1 MFIGVVVMKKCLYV
15 LLVFFAIIS
24 TCKPAPTLAFVYRKD
39 EARIIVD
46 GAVNIINPTGFNN
59 LRSEWGNSASK
70 VVLWDDVT
78 EIPSSAFFSFSE
90 LTEVE
95 LPPTIVSIDFWA
107 FKNCTKLS
115 KINLPDSLTYIGYD
129 IFDNTALYN
138 DPANWDNGQVLYVDN
153 YLICAKP
160 SISGSYTVKPDTIG
174 IASNAFAH
182 CSELTHI
189 SIPDSVRFINPG
201 AFSFTSSLKTAKLSS
216 NISEISDSLFMSS
229 GLEQI
234 SIPDKVSSIGENAF
248 SFCRFLKDVEILSPY
263 ITSIKTYAFKYTY
276 FRMPTYNPTGNDS
289 FYCSNYLLDVH
300 PSTVGLYTIKDGTT
314 VIVDEM
320 FSENF
325 AISGLNVP
333 FSVTNLGKNMFKNC
347 TQHIDIYYAGSPE
360 QWETLARNS
369 EFSYSNCS
377 IHYNTFNAT
386 PAISIYINNKKLDSE
401 YLPFIYNNR
410 TVVPLRSIFS
420 ALGAKISWD
429 DATQTVTAIKDS
441 ISLSLTIDE
450 NVAYKNGVSI
460 PLDIPPLIFNS
471 RTYIPVRAVSECLGC
486 TVKWDEI
493 TNSVYIVN

>member
-1 MFIGVVVMKKCLYV
+1 MKKYLYIF
-15 LLVFFAIIS
+15 LVFFAIIS
-24 TCKPAPTLAFVYRKD
+24 TCKPASTFAFAYRKD

-46 GAVNIINPTGFNN
+46 GAVNIINSTGFNN

-107 FKNCTKLS
+107 FKDCTKLS

-138 DPANWDNGQVLYVDN
+138 DPANWDNGQVLYIDN

-160 SISGSYTVKPDTIG
+160 SISGSYTVRPGTIA

-201 AFSFTSSLKTAKLSS
+201 AFSFTSGLKTVKLSS
-216 NISEISDSLFMSS
+216 QISEISDCLFMSS
-229 GLEQI
+229 GIEQI

-248 SFCRFLKDVEILSPY
+248 AFCRFLKDIKIFSPC
-263 ITSIKTYAFKYTY
+263 ITSIKTDAFKYAY
-276 FRMPTYNPTGNDS
+276 FRMPTYNPTGTDS

-314 VIVDEM
+314 VIVDEL
-320 FSENF
+320 FSENL

-333 FSVTNLGKNMFKNC
+333 LSVTNLGKNMFKNC
-347 TQHIDIYYAGSPE
+347 TQHINIYYAGSPK
-360 QWETLARNS
+360 QWEILARNS
-369 EFSYSNCS
+369 AFSYSNCS
-377 IHYNTFNAT
+377 IHYNSFNAT
-386 PAISIYINNKKLDSE
+386 PAICVYINHEKLDSE
-401 YLPFIYNNR
+401 NLPFIYDDR
-410 TVVPLRSIFS
+410 TMVPLRSIFT
-420 ALGAKISWD
+420 ALGAKINWD
-429 DATQTVTAIKDS
+429 DVTKTVTAIKDTT
-441 ISLSLTIDE
+441 ILSLTTGE
-450 NVAYKNGVSI
+450 NIAYKNGVPI

-471 RTYIPVRAVSECLGC
+471 RTYIPLRAVSECLGC
-486 TVKWDEI
+486 TVKWDE
-493 TNSVYIVN
+493 TTYSVYIDN